1 MNNQHLPH
9 LPASFWDQ
17 SRQLTA
23 IRQAAYSRITSP
35 DAVLASV
42 LCRVAVSFPPTFTLP
57 NQTSL
62 NFIAALVGESGTGKS
77 VAFRAAR
84 HLLPDIG
91 TAVDGHNVGSGQG
104 IASTYSDR
112 TQDDETT
119 SQPVTSALFC
129 VDEGEQLLKLGKAS
143 ESITLSTI
151 RSAWSGETLGTAN
164 ASKER
169 RRHVPAD
176 SYRFAMAVGFQPSFA
191 AELLTGVSA
200 GDPQRFLFVGV
211 TYPDQPDIRPA
222 FPKQFAPL
230 WDQTL
235 TADLSLNVDREI
247 TREIDSCRVKKQ
259 RLEVPVDPLDSH
271 RHLLQLKAAGLL
283 ALLHND
289 DVTLQWWNAAALMGD
304 VSRGV
309 RDRLC
314 ELAVLDRRQRNAE
327 RTADQIETES
337 AIDASREQRSLDSM
351 IRTMIQKCKVAEGV
365 PVIYSDLHNATAS
378 KHRAVVNFDSALA
391 TALDRGLLIPAP
403 NKPRHY
409 LASLGT
415 RN

>member
-1 MNNQHLPH
+1 MRSQHLPH
-9 LPASFWDQ
+9 LPASFWEQ
-17 SRQLTA
+17 STQLTA
-23 IRQAAYSRITSP
+23 IRQAAFARITSP
-35 DAVLASV
+35 DAVLACV

-57 NQTSL
+57 NRTSL
-62 NFIAALVGESGTGKS
+62 NYIAALVGDSGQGKS
-77 VAFRAAR
+77 VAFRTAR
-84 HLLPDIG
+84 YLLPDIG
-91 TAVDGHNVGSGQG
+91 LTVAELNIGSGQG
-104 IASTYSDR
+104 IASTYSSP
-112 TQDDETT
+112 TPDENIT

-129 VDEGEQLLKLGKAS
+129 VPEGEQLLKLGKAS

-211 TYPDQPDIRPA
+211 TSPNQPDIVPT
-222 FPKQFAPL
+222 FPKPLAPL
-230 WDQTL
+230 WEQTL
-235 TADLSLNVDREI
+235 TGDLSLNVDKEI
-247 TREIDSCRVKKQ
+247 TREIETYRIRKQ
-259 RLEVPVDPLDSH
+259 RLEVLVDPLDSH
-271 RHLLQLKAAGLL
+271 RHLLQLKTAALL

-289 DVTLQWWNAAALMGD
+289 DVTLNWWNAAALMVD

-309 RDRLC
+309 RDRLA

-327 RTADQIETES
+327 RTAEQIESETVKES
-337 AIDASREQRSLDSM
+337 SRELRSLESM
-351 IRTMIQKCKVAEGV
+351 IKSMVQKCLVERV
-365 PVIYSDLHNATAS
+365 PVSRTDLHNATAS
-378 KHRAVVNFDSALA
+378 KHRSVVDFDSALA
-391 TALDRGLLIPAP
+391 TAIQRGQLIPAP
-403 NKPRHY
+403 DKPKHY
-409 LASLGT
+409 YTPLGT